1 MAKGEILMFFPFLIK
16 KDMTEQENEIKT
28 SHNNKKTQINWLVLI
43 TEANRRASPGTYLV
57 LQGQRKKFN
66 QVQKFSKTKKII
78 PSETIK

>member
-16 KDMTEQENEIKT
+16 KDMTEQENEIKN

-43 TEANRRASPGTYLV
+43 TEANRRASTGTCLV